1 MAEGRFFGRLLS
13 GLQKTRQA
21 LMDNLEAVFSRKRID
36 AETLEE
42 LEEALILADLGVQTT
57 EKVLQEVNKRVKQKT
72 IEAGESLR
80 AGVIETLRDILLAAI
95 PTAALDTALPP
106 RPWVL
111 MMVGVNGVGKT
122 TTLGKLAYQL
132 RTAGEKPLLVA
143 ADTFRAAAIEQAEL
157 WAKRAGVDII
167 KGQPGGDAAA
177 VAFDAVRAARA
188 RQVDRVLI
196 DTAGRLHTK
205 VNLMEELKKMRRVLE
220 REMPGAPHDIWL
232 VLDATTG
239 QNGIAQV
246 QQFHDSIGLT
256 GLVLTKLD
264 GTAKGGIVINIAE
277 QFHVPIRYIGIGEG
291 VDDLRPFDAAE
302 FAIAL
307 LEKEDHL

>member
-1 MAEGRFFGRLLS
+1 MAEGRFFGRLWA

-21 LMDNLEAVFSRKRID
+21 LTESLGAVFSRKRID

-42 LEEALILADLGVQTT
+42 LEEALILADLGAQTT
-57 EKVLQEVNKRVKQKT
+57 EKILQEVTKRVKQKT
-72 IEAGESLR
+72 IEAGEGLQ
-80 AGVIETLRDILLAAI
+80 AGVIETVRDILLAAT
-95 PTAALDTALPP
+95 PASATDMPARP

-111 MMVGVNGVGKT
+111 LMVGVNGVGKT
-122 TTLGKLAYQL
+122 TTLGKLAYQFQA
-132 RTAGEKPLLVA
+132 AGEKSLLVA

-188 RQVDRVLI
+188 RQVERVLI

-205 VNLMEELKKMRRVLE
+205 VHLMEELKKMRRVLE

-246 QQFHDSIGLT
+246 QQFHDSLGLT

-264 GTAKGGIVINIAE
+264 GTAKGGIVINIAD

-291 VDDLRPFDAAE
+291 LDDLRPFDAAE
-302 FAIAL
+302 FAAAL
-307 LEKEDHL
+307 LET

>member
-1 MAEGRFFGRLLS
+1 MAEGRFFGRLWS

-21 LMDNLEAVFSRKRID
+21 LTESLGAVFSRKRID

-42 LEEALILADLGVQTT
+42 LEEALILADLGAQTT
-57 EKVLQEVNKRVKQKT
+57 EKILQEVTRRVKQKT
-72 IEAGESLR
+72 IEAGAGLQ
-80 AGVIETLRDILLAAI
+80 AGVIETVRDILLAAT
-95 PTAALDTALPP
+95 PASATDMPARP

-111 MMVGVNGVGKT
+111 LMVGVNGVGKT
-122 TTLGKLAYQL
+122 TTLGKLAHQFQV
-132 RTAGEKPLLVA
+132 AGEKSLLVA

-188 RQVDRVLI
+188 RQVERVLI

-205 VNLMEELKKMRRVLE
+205 AHLMEELKKMRRVLE

-239 QNGIAQV
+239 QNGITQV
-246 QQFHDSIGLT
+246 QQFHDSLGLT

-264 GTAKGGIVINIAE
+264 GTAKGGIVINIAD
-277 QFHVPIRYIGIGEG
+277 QFRVPIRYIGIGEG
-291 VDDLRPFDAAE
+291 LDDLRPFDAAE
-302 FAIAL
+302 FAAAL
-307 LEKEDHL
+307 LET

>member
-1 MAEGRFFGRLLS
+1 MAEGRFFGRLWA

-21 LMDNLEAVFSRKRID
+21 LTESLGAVFSRKRID

-42 LEEALILADLGVQTT
+42 LEEALILADLGAPTT
-57 EKVLQEVNKRVKQKT
+57 EKILQEVNRRVKQKT
-72 IEAGESLR
+72 IEAGAGLQ
-80 AGVIETLRDILLAAI
+80 AGVIETVRDILLAAT
-95 PTAALDTALPP
+95 PASATAMTAPP

-111 MMVGVNGVGKT
+111 LMVGVNGVGKT
-122 TTLGKLAYQL
+122 TTLGKLAHQFQA
-132 RTAGEKPLLVA
+132 AGEKSLLVA

-188 RQVDRVLI
+188 RQVERVLI

-205 VNLMEELKKMRRVLE
+205 VHLMEELKKMRRVLE

-246 QQFHDSIGLT
+246 QQFHDSLGLT

-277 QFHVPIRYIGIGEG
+277 QFHIPIRYIGVG
-291 VDDLRPFDAAE
+291 
-302 FAIAL
+302 
-307 LEKEDHL
+307 

>member
-1 MAEGRFFGRLLS
+1 MAEGRFFGRLWA
-13 GLQKTRQA
+13 GLQKTRQS
-21 LMDNLEAVFSRKRID
+21 LTESLGAVFSRKRID

-42 LEEALILADLGVQTT
+42 LEEALILADLGAQTT
-57 EKVLQEVNKRVKQKT
+57 EKILQEVTKRVKQKT
-72 IEAGESLR
+72 IEAGAGLQ
-80 AGVIETLRDILLAAI
+80 AGVIETVRDILLAATSASATDM
-95 PTAALDTALPP
+95 PARP

-111 MMVGVNGVGKT
+111 LMVGVNGVGKT
-122 TTLGKLAYQL
+122 TTLGKLAYQFQA
-132 RTAGEKPLLVA
+132 AGEKSLLVA

-188 RQVDRVLI
+188 RQVERVLI

-205 VNLMEELKKMRRVLE
+205 VHLMEELKKMRRVLE

-246 QQFHDSIGLT
+246 QQFHDSLGLT

-264 GTAKGGIVINIAE
+264 GTAKGGIVINIAD

-291 VDDLRPFDAAE
+291 LDDLRPFDAAE
-302 FAIAL
+302 FAAAL
-307 LEKEDHL
+307 LET

>member
-1 MAEGRFFGRLLS
+1 MAEGRFFGRLLA

-21 LMDNLEAVFSRKRID
+21 LKESLGAVFSRKRID

-42 LEEALILADLGVQTT
+42 LEEALILADLGAQTT
-57 EKVLQEVNKRVKQKT
+57 EKILQEVNKRVKQRT
-72 IEAGESLR
+72 IEAGEGLRDGVVDTLREILLTATGDGQTDESLR
-80 AGVIETLRDILLAAI
+80 
-95 PTAALDTALPP
+95 P

-122 TTLGKLAYQL
+122 TTLGKLAHQFQD
-132 RTAGEKPLLVA
+132 AGEKTLLVA

-157 WAKRAGVDII
+157 WAQRAKVDII

-177 VAFDAVRAARA
+177 VAFDALRAARA
-188 RQVDRVLI
+188 RQVERVLI

-205 VNLMEELKKMRRVLE
+205 AHLMDELKKMHRVIA
-220 REMPGAPHDIWL
+220 REMPGAPHEVWL

-246 QQFHDSIGLT
+246 QQFHDIIGLT

-277 QFHVPIRYIGIGEG
+277 QFRLPIRYIGIGEG
-291 VDDLRPFDAAE
+291 IDDLRPFDAAE
-302 FAIAL
+302 FASAI
-307 LEKEDHL
+307 LEV

>member
-1 MAEGRFFGRLLS
+1 MVEGRFFGRLWA

-21 LMDNLEAVFSRKRID
+21 LTESLGAVFSRKRID

-42 LEEALILADLGVQTT
+42 LEEALILADLGAQTT
-57 EKVLQEVNKRVKQKT
+57 EKILQEVTKRVKQKT
-72 IEAGESLR
+72 IEAGVGLQ
-80 AGVIETLRDILLAAI
+80 AGVIETVRDILLAAT
-95 PTAALDTALPP
+95 PASATDLASRP
-106 RPWVL
+106 RPWIL
-111 MMVGVNGVGKT
+111 LMVGVNGVGKT
-122 TTLGKLAYQL
+122 TTLGKLAHQFHA
-132 RTAGEKPLLVA
+132 AGEKSLLVA

-188 RQVDRVLI
+188 RQVERVLI

-205 VNLMEELKKMRRVLE
+205 VHLMEELKKMRRVLE

-246 QQFHDSIGLT
+246 QQFHDSLGLT

-264 GTAKGGIVINIAE
+264 GTAKGGIVVNIAD

-291 VDDLRPFDAAE
+291 LDDLRPFDATE
-302 FAIAL
+302 FAAAL
-307 LEKEDHL
+307 LET

>member
-1 MAEGRFFGRLLS
+1 MAEGRFFGRLWA

-21 LMDNLEAVFSRKRID
+21 LTESLGAVFSRKRID

-42 LEEALILADLGVQTT
+42 LEEALILADLGAQTT
-57 EKVLQEVNKRVKQKT
+57 EKILQEVTKRVKQKT
-72 IEAGESLR
+72 IEAGEGLQT
-80 AGVIETLRDILLAAI
+80 GVIEMVRDILLASTPVSA
-95 PTAALDTALPP
+95 TDLTSRP

-111 MMVGVNGVGKT
+111 LMVGVNGVGKT
-122 TTLGKLAYQL
+122 TTLGKLAHQFQA
-132 RTAGEKPLLVA
+132 AGEKSILVA

-205 VNLMEELKKMRRVLE
+205 VHLMEELKKMRRVLE

-239 QNGIAQV
+239 QNSIAQV
-246 QQFHDSIGLT
+246 QQFHDSLGLT

-264 GTAKGGIVINIAE
+264 GTAKGGIVINIAD

-291 VDDLRPFDAAE
+291 LDDLRPFDAAE
-302 FAIAL
+302 FAAAL
-307 LEKEDHL
+307 LET

>member
-1 MAEGRFFGRLLS
+1 MAEERFFGRLWA

-21 LMDNLEAVFSRKRID
+21 LTESLGTVFSRKRID

-42 LEEALILADLGVQTT
+42 LEEALILADLGAQTT
-57 EKVLQEVNKRVKQKT
+57 EKILQEVTRRVKQKT
-72 IEAGESLR
+72 IEAGSGLQT
-80 AGVIETLRDILLAAI
+80 GVIETVRDILLAAT
-95 PTAALDTALPP
+95 PASATDMPARP
-106 RPWVL
+106 RPWIL
-111 MMVGVNGVGKT
+111 LMVGVNGVGKT
-122 TTLGKLAYQL
+122 TTLGKLAYKFQA
-132 RTAGEKPLLVA
+132 AGEQSLLVA

-205 VNLMEELKKMRRVLE
+205 LHLMEELKKMRRVLE
-220 REMPGAPHDIWL
+220 REMSGAPHDIWL

-246 QQFHDSIGLT
+246 QQFHDSLGLT

-264 GTAKGGIVINIAE
+264 GTAKGGIVINIAD

-291 VDDLRPFDAAE
+291 LDDLRPFDAAE
-302 FAIAL
+302 FAAAL
-307 LEKEDHL
+307 LAT

>member
-1 MAEGRFFGRLLS
+1 MAEGRFFGRLWA

-21 LMDNLEAVFSRKRID
+21 LTESLGAVFSRKRID

-42 LEEALILADLGVQTT
+42 LEEALILADLGGATT
-57 EKVLQEVNKRVKQKT
+57 EKILQEVTKRVKQKT
-72 IEAGESLR
+72 IEAGAGLQ
-80 AGVIETLRDILLAAI
+80 AGVIETVRDILLAAT
-95 PTAALDTALPP
+95 PASATDLPARP

-111 MMVGVNGVGKT
+111 LMVGVNGVGKT
-122 TTLGKLAYQL
+122 TTLGKLAHQFQA
-132 RTAGEKPLLVA
+132 AGEKSLLVA

-188 RQVDRVLI
+188 RQVERVLI

-205 VNLMEELKKMRRVLE
+205 VHLMEELKKMRRVLE

-246 QQFHDSIGLT
+246 QQFHDSLGLT

-264 GTAKGGIVINIAE
+264 GTAKGGIVINIAD

-291 VDDLRPFDAAE
+291 LDDLRPFDAAE
-302 FAIAL
+302 FAAAL
-307 LEKEDHL
+307 LET

>member
-1 MAEGRFFGRLLS
+1 MAEGRFFGRLWA
-13 GLQKTRQA
+13 GLQKTRQS
-21 LMDNLEAVFSRKRID
+21 LTESLGAVFSRKRID

-42 LEEALILADLGVQTT
+42 LEEALILADLGAQTT
-57 EKVLQEVNKRVKQKT
+57 EKILQEVTKRVKQKT
-72 IEAGESLR
+72 IEAGAGLQ
-80 AGVIETLRDILLAAI
+80 AGVIETVRDILLAAT
-95 PTAALDTALPP
+95 PASATAMPARP

-111 MMVGVNGVGKT
+111 LMVGVNGVGKT
-122 TTLGKLAYQL
+122 TTLGKLAHQFQA
-132 RTAGEKPLLVA
+132 AGEKSLLVA

-188 RQVDRVLI
+188 RQVERVLI

-205 VNLMEELKKMRRVLE
+205 VHLMEELKKMRRVLE

-246 QQFHDSIGLT
+246 QQFHDSLSLT

-264 GTAKGGIVINIAE
+264 GTAKGGIVINIAD
-277 QFHVPIRYIGIGEG
+277 QFRVPIRYIGIGEG
-291 VDDLRPFDAAE
+291 LDDLRPFDAAE
-302 FAIAL
+302 FAAAL
-307 LEKEDHL
+307 LET

>member
-1 MAEGRFFGRLLS
+1 MAEGRFFGRLWS

-21 LMDNLEAVFSRKRID
+21 LTESLGAVFSRKRID

-42 LEEALILADLGVQTT
+42 LEEALILADLGAQTT
-57 EKVLQEVNKRVKQKT
+57 EKILQEVTKRVKQKT
-72 IEAGESLR
+72 IEAGVGLQ
-80 AGVIETLRDILLAAI
+80 AGVIETVRDILLAAT
-95 PTAALDTALPP
+95 PSSATDLASRP
-106 RPWVL
+106 RPWIL
-111 MMVGVNGVGKT
+111 LMVGVNGVGKT
-122 TTLGKLAYQL
+122 TTLGKLAHQFQA
-132 RTAGEKPLLVA
+132 AGEKSLLVA

-188 RQVDRVLI
+188 RQVERVLI

-205 VNLMEELKKMRRVLE
+205 VHLMEELKKMRRVLE

-246 QQFHDSIGLT
+246 QQFHDSLGLT

-264 GTAKGGIVINIAE
+264 GTAKGGIVINIAD

-291 VDDLRPFDAAE
+291 LDDLRPFDAAE
-302 FAIAL
+302 FAAAL
-307 LEKEDHL
+307 LET

>member
-1 MAEGRFFGRLLS
+1 MAEGRFFGRLWA
-13 GLQKTRQA
+13 GLQKTRQS
-21 LMDNLEAVFSRKRID
+21 LTESLGAVFSRKRID

-42 LEEALILADLGVQTT
+42 LEEALILADLGAQTT
-57 EKVLQEVNKRVKQKT
+57 EKILQEVTRRVKQKT
-72 IEAGESLR
+72 IEAGAGLQ
-80 AGVIETLRDILLAAI
+80 AGVIETVRDILLAATSASATDM
-95 PTAALDTALPP
+95 PARP

-111 MMVGVNGVGKT
+111 LMVGVNGVGKT
-122 TTLGKLAYQL
+122 TTLGKLAYQFQA
-132 RTAGEKPLLVA
+132 AGEKSLLVA

-188 RQVDRVLI
+188 RQVERVLI

-205 VNLMEELKKMRRVLE
+205 VHLMEELKKMRRVLE

-239 QNGIAQV
+239 QNGITQV
-246 QQFHDSIGLT
+246 QQFHDSLGLT

-264 GTAKGGIVINIAE
+264 GTAKGGIVINIAD
-277 QFHVPIRYIGIGEG
+277 QFRVPIRYIGIGEG
-291 VDDLRPFDAAE
+291 LDDLRPFDAAE
-302 FAIAL
+302 FAAAL
-307 LEKEDHL
+307 LET

>member
-1 MAEGRFFGRLLS
+1 MAEGRFFGRLWS

-21 LMDNLEAVFSRKRID
+21 LTESLGAVFSRKRID

-42 LEEALILADLGVQTT
+42 LEEALILADLGAQTT
-57 EKVLQEVNKRVKQKT
+57 EKILQEVTKRVQQKT
-72 IEAGESLR
+72 IEAGAGLQ
-80 AGVIETLRDILLAAI
+80 AGVIETVRDILLAAT
-95 PTAALDTALPP
+95 PASATDMPARP

-111 MMVGVNGVGKT
+111 LMVGVNGVGKT
-122 TTLGKLAYQL
+122 TTLGKLAHQFQA
-132 RTAGEKPLLVA
+132 AGEKSLLVA

-188 RQVDRVLI
+188 RQVERVLI

-205 VNLMEELKKMRRVLE
+205 AHLMEELKKMRRVLE

-246 QQFHDSIGLT
+246 QQFHDSLGLT

-264 GTAKGGIVINIAE
+264 GTAKGGIVINIAD

-291 VDDLRPFDAAE
+291 LDDLRPFDAAE
-302 FAIAL
+302 FAAAL
-307 LEKEDHL
+307 LET

>member
-1 MAEGRFFGRLLS
+1 
-13 GLQKTRQA
+13 
-21 LMDNLEAVFSRKRID
+21 MDMPAR
-36 AETLEE
+36 
-42 LEEALILADLGVQTT
+42 
-57 EKVLQEVNKRVKQKT
+57 
-72 IEAGESLR
+72 
-80 AGVIETLRDILLAAI
+80 
-95 PTAALDTALPP
+95 P

-122 TTLGKLAYQL
+122 TTLGKLAHQFQA
-132 RTAGEKPLLVA
+132 AGEKSLLVA
-143 ADTFRAAAIEQAEL
+143 ADTFRAAASEQAEV

-205 VNLMEELKKMRRVLE
+205 VHLMEELKKMRRILE

-246 QQFHDSIGLT
+246 QQFHDSLGLT

-264 GTAKGGIVINIAE
+264 GTAKGGIVINIAD
-277 QFHVPIRYIGIGEG
+277 QFHIPIRYIGIGEG
-291 VDDLRPFDAAE
+291 LDDLRPFDAAE
-302 FAIAL
+302 FAAAL
-307 LEKEDHL
+307 LET

>member
-1 MAEGRFFGRLLS
+1 MAEGRFFGRLWA
-13 GLQKTRQA
+13 GLQKTRQS
-21 LMDNLEAVFSRKRID
+21 LTESLGAVFSRKRID

-42 LEEALILADLGVQTT
+42 LEEALILADLGAQTT
-57 EKVLQEVNKRVKQKT
+57 EKILQEVTKRVKQKT
-72 IEAGESLR
+72 IEAGAGLQ
-80 AGVIETLRDILLAAI
+80 AGVIETVRDILLAATSASATDM
-95 PTAALDTALPP
+95 PARP

-111 MMVGVNGVGKT
+111 LMVGVNGVGKT
-122 TTLGKLAYQL
+122 TTLGKLAYQFQA
-132 RTAGEKPLLVA
+132 AGEKSLLVA

-188 RQVDRVLI
+188 RQVERVLI

-205 VNLMEELKKMRRVLE
+205 VHLMEELKKMRRVLE

-239 QNGIAQV
+239 QNGITQV
-246 QQFHDSIGLT
+246 QQFHDSLGLT

-264 GTAKGGIVINIAE
+264 GTAKGGIVINIAD
-277 QFHVPIRYIGIGEG
+277 QFRVPIRYIGIGEG
-291 VDDLRPFDAAE
+291 LDDLRPFDAAE
-302 FAIAL
+302 FAAAL
-307 LEKEDHL
+307 LET

>member
-1 MAEGRFFGRLLS
+1 MAEGRFFGRLWS

-21 LMDNLEAVFSRKRID
+21 LTESLGAVFSRKRID

-42 LEEALILADLGVQTT
+42 LEEALILADLGAQTT
-57 EKVLQEVNKRVKQKT
+57 EKILQEVTKRVQQKT
-72 IEAGESLR
+72 IEAGAGLQ
-80 AGVIETLRDILLAAI
+80 AGVIETVRDILLAAT
-95 PTAALDTALPP
+95 PASATAMPARP

-111 MMVGVNGVGKT
+111 LMVGVNGVGKT
-122 TTLGKLAYQL
+122 TTLGKLAHQFQA
-132 RTAGEKPLLVA
+132 AGEKSLLVA

-188 RQVDRVLI
+188 RQVERVLI

-205 VNLMEELKKMRRVLE
+205 AHLMEELKKMRRVLE

-246 QQFHDSIGLT
+246 QQFHDSLGLT

-264 GTAKGGIVINIAE
+264 GTAKGGIVINIAD

-291 VDDLRPFDAAE
+291 LDDLRPFDAAE
-302 FAIAL
+302 FAAAL
-307 LEKEDHL
+307 LET

>member
-1 MAEGRFFGRLLS
+1 MAEGRFFGRLWS

-21 LMDNLEAVFSRKRID
+21 LTESLGAVFSRKRID
-36 AETLEE
+36 AETLEA
-42 LEEALILADLGVQTT
+42 LEEALILADLGAQTT
-57 EKVLQEVNKRVKQKT
+57 EKILQEVTKRVKQKT
-72 IEAGESLR
+72 IEAGAGLQ
-80 AGVIETLRDILLAAI
+80 AGVIETVRDILLAAT
-95 PTAALDTALPP
+95 PASATDMPARP

-111 MMVGVNGVGKT
+111 LMVGVNGVGKT
-122 TTLGKLAYQL
+122 TTLGKLAHQFQV
-132 RTAGEKPLLVA
+132 AGEKSLLVA

-188 RQVDRVLI
+188 RQVERVLI

-205 VNLMEELKKMRRVLE
+205 VHLMEELKKMRRVLE

-239 QNGIAQV
+239 QNGLAQV
-246 QQFHDSIGLT
+246 QQFHDSLGLT

-264 GTAKGGIVINIAE
+264 GTAKGGIVINIAD

-291 VDDLRPFDAAE
+291 LDDLRPFDAAE
-302 FAIAL
+302 FAAAL
-307 LEKEDHL
+307 LET

>member
-1 MAEGRFFGRLLS
+1 MAEGRFFGRLWA

-21 LMDNLEAVFSRKRID
+21 LTESLGTVFSRKRID
-36 AETLEE
+36 AQTLEE
-42 LEEALILADLGVQTT
+42 LEEALILADLGAQTT
-57 EKVLQEVNKRVKQKT
+57 EKILQEVTKRVKQKT
-72 IEAGESLR
+72 IEAGEGLQ
-80 AGVIETLRDILLAAI
+80 AGVIETVRDILLAAA
-95 PTAALDTALPP
+95 PASATDMPPRP

-111 MMVGVNGVGKT
+111 LMVGVNGVGKT
-122 TTLGKLAYQL
+122 TTLGKLAYQFQ
-132 RTAGEKPLLVA
+132 TAGEKSLLVA

-188 RQVDRVLI
+188 RQVERVLI

-205 VNLMEELKKMRRVLE
+205 VHLMEELKKMRRVLE

-246 QQFHDSIGLT
+246 QQFHDSLGLT

-264 GTAKGGIVINIAE
+264 GTAKGGIVINIAD

-291 VDDLRPFDAAE
+291 LDDLRPFDAAE
-302 FAIAL
+302 FAAAL
-307 LEKEDHL
+307 LET

>member
-1 MAEGRFFGRLLS
+1 MPAR
-13 GLQKTRQA
+13 
-21 LMDNLEAVFSRKRID
+21 
-36 AETLEE
+36 
-42 LEEALILADLGVQTT
+42 
-57 EKVLQEVNKRVKQKT
+57 
-72 IEAGESLR
+72 
-80 AGVIETLRDILLAAI
+80 
-95 PTAALDTALPP
+95 P

-111 MMVGVNGVGKT
+111 LMVGVNGVGKT
-122 TTLGKLAYQL
+122 TTLGKLAYQFQA
-132 RTAGEKPLLVA
+132 AGEKSMLVA

-188 RQVDRVLI
+188 RQVERVLI

-205 VNLMEELKKMRRVLE
+205 VHLMEELKKMCWVLE

-239 QNGIAQV
+239 QNGITQV
-246 QQFHDSIGLT
+246 QQFHDSLGLT

-264 GTAKGGIVINIAE
+264 GTAKGGIVINIAD
-277 QFHVPIRYIGIGEG
+277 QFRVPIRYIGIGEG
-291 VDDLRPFDAAE
+291 LDDLRSFDAAE
-302 FAIAL
+302 FAAAL
-307 LEKEDHL
+307 LET

>member
-1 MAEGRFFGRLLS
+1 MAEGRFFGRLLA

-21 LMDNLEAVFSRKRID
+21 LKESLGAVFSRKRID

-42 LEEALILADLGVQTT
+42 LEEALILADLGAQTT
-57 EKVLQEVNKRVKQKT
+57 EKILQEVNKRVKQRT
-72 IEAGESLR
+72 IEAGEGLRDGVVDTLREILLTATGDGQTDESLR
-80 AGVIETLRDILLAAI
+80 
-95 PTAALDTALPP
+95 P

-122 TTLGKLAYQL
+122 TTLGKLAHQFQD
-132 RTAGEKPLLVA
+132 AGEKTLLVA

-157 WAKRAGVDII
+157 LAQRAKVDII

-177 VAFDAVRAARA
+177 VAFDALRAARA
-188 RQVDRVLI
+188 RQVERVLI

-205 VNLMEELKKMRRVLE
+205 AHLMDELKKMHRVIA
-220 REMPGAPHDIWL
+220 REMPGAPHEVWL

-246 QQFHDSIGLT
+246 QQFHDIIGLT

-277 QFHVPIRYIGIGEG
+277 QFRLPIRYIGIGEG
-291 VDDLRPFDAAE
+291 IDDLRPFDAAE
-302 FAIAL
+302 FASAI
-307 LEKEDHL
+307 LEV

>member
-1 MAEGRFFGRLLS
+1 MWA
-13 GLQKTRQA
+13 GLQKTRQS
-21 LMDNLEAVFSRKRID
+21 LTESLGAVFSRKRID

-42 LEEALILADLGVQTT
+42 LEEALILADLGAQTT
-57 EKVLQEVNKRVKQKT
+57 EKILQEVTKRVKQKT
-72 IEAGESLR
+72 IEAGAGLQ
-80 AGVIETLRDILLAAI
+80 AGVIETVRDILLAATSASATDM
-95 PTAALDTALPP
+95 PARP

-111 MMVGVNGVGKT
+111 LMVGVNGVGKT
-122 TTLGKLAYQL
+122 TTLGKLAYQFQA
-132 RTAGEKPLLVA
+132 AGEKSLLVA

-188 RQVDRVLI
+188 RQVERVLI

-205 VNLMEELKKMRRVLE
+205 VHLMEELKKMRRVLE

-239 QNGIAQV
+239 QNGITQV
-246 QQFHDSIGLT
+246 QQFHDSLGLT

-264 GTAKGGIVINIAE
+264 GTAKGGIVINIAD
-277 QFHVPIRYIGIGEG
+277 QFRVPIRYIGIGEG
-291 VDDLRPFDAAE
+291 LDDLRPFDAAE
-302 FAIAL
+302 FAAAL
-307 LEKEDHL
+307 LET

>member
-1 MAEGRFFGRLLS
+1 MAEGRFFGRLWS

-21 LMDNLEAVFSRKRID
+21 LTESLGAVFSRKRID
-36 AETLEE
+36 AETLEA
-42 LEEALILADLGVQTT
+42 LEEALILADLGAQTT
-57 EKVLQEVNKRVKQKT
+57 EKILQEVTKRVKQKT
-72 IEAGESLR
+72 IEAGAGLQ
-80 AGVIETLRDILLAAI
+80 AGVIETVRDILLAAT
-95 PTAALDTALPP
+95 PASATDMPARP

-111 MMVGVNGVGKT
+111 LMVGVNGVGKT
-122 TTLGKLAYQL
+122 TTLGKLAHQFQA
-132 RTAGEKPLLVA
+132 AGEKSLLVA

-188 RQVDRVLI
+188 RQVERVLI

-205 VNLMEELKKMRRVLE
+205 AHLMEELKKMRRVLE

-239 QNGIAQV
+239 QNGITQV
-246 QQFHDSIGLT
+246 QQFHDSLGLT

-264 GTAKGGIVINIAE
+264 GTAKGGIVINIAD

-291 VDDLRPFDAAE
+291 LDDLRPFDAAE
-302 FAIAL
+302 FAAAL
-307 LEKEDHL
+307 LET

>member
-1 MAEGRFFGRLLS
+1 MAEGRFFGRLWS

-21 LMDNLEAVFSRKRID
+21 LTESLGAVFSRKRID

-42 LEEALILADLGVQTT
+42 LEEALILADLGAQTT
-57 EKVLQEVNKRVKQKT
+57 EKILQEVTKRVKQKT
-72 IEAGESLR
+72 IEAGAGLQ
-80 AGVIETLRDILLAAI
+80 AGVIETVRDILLAAT
-95 PTAALDTALPP
+95 PASATDMPARP

-111 MMVGVNGVGKT
+111 LMVGVNGVGKT
-122 TTLGKLAYQL
+122 TTLGKLAHQFQV
-132 RTAGEKPLLVA
+132 AGEKSLLVA

-188 RQVDRVLI
+188 RQVERVLI

-205 VNLMEELKKMRRVLE
+205 VHLMEELKKMRRVLE

-239 QNGIAQV
+239 QNGITQV
-246 QQFHDSIGLT
+246 QQFHDSLGLT

-264 GTAKGGIVINIAE
+264 GTAKGGIVINVAE

-291 VDDLRPFDAAE
+291 LDDLRPFDAAE
-302 FAIAL
+302 FAAAL
-307 LEKEDHL
+307 LET

>member
-1 MAEGRFFGRLLS
+1 MAEGRFFGRLWA

-21 LMDNLEAVFSRKRID
+21 LTESLGAVFSRKRID

-42 LEEALILADLGVQTT
+42 LEEALILADLGAQTT
-57 EKVLQEVNKRVKQKT
+57 EKILQEVTKRVKQKT
-72 IEAGESLR
+72 IEAGEGLQT
-80 AGVIETLRDILLAAI
+80 GVIETVRDILLASTPVSA
-95 PTAALDTALPP
+95 TDLTSRP

-111 MMVGVNGVGKT
+111 LMVGVNGVGKT
-122 TTLGKLAYQL
+122 TTLGKLAHQFQA
-132 RTAGEKPLLVA
+132 AGEKSILVA

-205 VNLMEELKKMRRVLE
+205 VHLMEELKKMRRVLE

-246 QQFHDSIGLT
+246 QQFHDSLGLT

-264 GTAKGGIVINIAE
+264 GTAKGGIVINIAD

-291 VDDLRPFDAAE
+291 LDDLRPFDAAE
-302 FAIAL
+302 FAAAL
-307 LEKEDHL
+307 LET

>member
-1 MAEGRFFGRLLS
+1 MAEGRFFGRLWS
-13 GLQKTRQA
+13 GLHKTRQA
-21 LMDNLEAVFSRKRID
+21 LKESLEAVFSRKRID

-42 LEEALILADLGVQTT
+42 LEEALILADLGVPTT
-57 EKVLQEVNKRVKQKT
+57 EKVLQEVRQRVKQKT
-72 IEAGESLR
+72 IEAGEGLQ
-80 AGVIETLRDILLAAI
+80 AGVVETLRDILLAA
-95 PTAALDTALPP
+95 TPP
-106 RPWVL
+106 SAPGMPLRTRPWVL

-132 RTAGEKPLLVA
+132 RVAGEKPLLVA

-205 VNLMEELKKMRRVLE
+205 VHLMEELKKMRRVLE

-239 QNGIAQV
+239 QNGIVQV
-246 QQFHDSIGLT
+246 QQFHDSLGLT

-291 VDDLRPFDAAE
+291 MDDLRPFEAAE
-302 FAIAL
+302 FAAAL
-307 LEKEDHL
+307 LER

>member
-1 MAEGRFFGRLLS
+1 MAEGRFFGRLLA

-21 LMDNLEAVFSRKRID
+21 LKESLESVFSRKRID
-36 AETLEE
+36 AATLEE
-42 LEEALILADLGVQTT
+42 LEEALILADLGVHTT
-57 EKVLQEVNKRVKQKT
+57 EKVLKEVNARVKQRT
-72 IEAGESLR
+72 IEAGEGLR
-80 AGVIETLRDILLAAI
+80 DGVVDTLREILL
-95 PTAALDTALPP
+95 TAAPAPSHQVVP
-106 RPWVL
+106 QPWVL

-122 TTLGKLAYQL
+122 TTLGKLAAQY
-132 RTAGEKPLLVA
+132 RAAGEKTLLVA
-143 ADTFRAAAIEQAEL
+143 ADTFRAAAIEQADL
-157 WAKRAGVDII
+157 WAKRANVEII

-188 RQVDRVLI
+188 RQMDRVLI

-205 VNLMEELKKMRRVLE
+205 MHLMEELKKMRRVIARDL
-220 REMPGAPHDIWL
+220 PDAPHDIWL

-246 QQFHDSIGLT
+246 QQFHDSLGLT

-277 QFHVPIRYIGIGEG
+277 QFRLPIRYVGIGEG
-291 VDDLRPFDAAE
+291 IDDLRPFDAAE
-302 FAIAL
+302 FAEAL
-307 LEKEDHL
+307 LSVNAERG

>member
-1 MAEGRFFGRLLS
+1 
-13 GLQKTRQA
+13 
-21 LMDNLEAVFSRKRID
+21 
-36 AETLEE
+36 
-42 LEEALILADLGVQTT
+42 LGAQTT
-57 EKVLQEVNKRVKQKT
+57 EKILQEVTKRVKQKT
-72 IEAGESLR
+72 IEAGAGLQ
-80 AGVIETLRDILLAAI
+80 AGVIETVRDILLAATSASATDM
-95 PTAALDTALPP
+95 PARP

-111 MMVGVNGVGKT
+111 LMVGVNGVGKT
-122 TTLGKLAYQL
+122 TTLGKLAYQFQA
-132 RTAGEKPLLVA
+132 AGEKSLLVA

-188 RQVDRVLI
+188 RQVERVLI

-205 VNLMEELKKMRRVLE
+205 VHLMEELKKMRRVLE

-239 QNGIAQV
+239 QNGITQV
-246 QQFHDSIGLT
+246 QQFHDSLGLT

-264 GTAKGGIVINIAE
+264 GTAKGGIVINIAD
-277 QFHVPIRYIGIGEG
+277 QFRVPIRYIGIGEG
-291 VDDLRPFDAAE
+291 LDDLRPFDAAE
-302 FAIAL
+302 FAAAL
-307 LEKEDHL
+307 LET